1 MEKVKTRTFDDVP
14 EGGKTIIHRKDVK
27 LFKNGTEDIPYLV
40 EWKSPIGS
48 ICGFSMIFCN
58 QDIEIK
64 SEKELRDDTRF
75 TFFNEMEYKPTLKME
90 CPFNLL
96 VQWL

>member
-14 EGGKTIIHRKDVK
+14 EGEKTIIHRKDVE

-40 EWKSPIGS
+40 EWWEWKSPIGS
-48 ICGFSMIFCN
+48 ICGFSMIFYN

-64 SEKELRDDTRF
+64 SEEELGDDTRF
-75 TFFNEMEYKPTLKME
+75 TFFNEVEYKPTLKME
-90 CPFNLL
+90 
-96 VQWL
+96 